1 MSVVVKAT
9 ERRIGGTDMQRQYY
23 IGISLFI
30 TIVILI
36 LDQITK
42 FIVASSM
49 KVGETFEVIPNF
61 LNITSHRNDGA
72 AWGILSG
79 KMSFFFII
87 TIIILVVLI
96 VFYIKEAKNNLL
108 MQIAISLL
116 FAGALGNFIDRVLH
130 GEVVDFVDTYIFG
143 YNFPIF
149 NVADSSLT
157 IGVLLI
163 IIALLTDMKKEE

>member
-1 MSVVVKAT
+1 MRVVVKAT
-9 ERRIGGTDMQRQYY
+9 ERRIGGTDMKRQYY

-30 TIVILI
+30 TIIILV

-42 FIVASSM
+42 FIIASSM
-49 KVGETFEVIPNF
+49 KVGDSFEVIPNF

-96 VFYIKEAKNNLL
+96 VFYIKEA
-108 MQIAISLL
+108 QIAISLL

>member
-1 MSVVVKAT
+1 MRVVVKAT
-9 ERRIGGTDMQRQYY
+9 ERRIGGTDMKRQYY

-30 TIVILI
+30 TIIILV

-42 FIVASSM
+42 FIIASLM
-49 KVGETFEVIPNF
+49 KVGDSFEVIPNF